1 MGVSREA
8 PPIAYL
14 CSRYPALSH
23 AFVLREVRAL
33 RARSL
38 ALETFS
44 IRPADPAEL
53 ISQADREE
61 AGTTSTILPTS
72 ATHLLAA
79 HLLALFR
86 APGAYAST
94 LLLAL
99 RLRPPGFRGLL
110 WQLFYFAEA
119 MLLWRECLRRRIAHV
134 HVHFANVAADVA
146 LLATRFGRHGGGP
159 QTWSFTMHGPTEL
172 YDIEAHRLPA
182 KVRDAAFVAC
192 ISDFAR
198 SQLMSLVEP
207 SAWERLHVVRCG
219 VDPTVLEPGERS
231 GEGEGDTVNV
241 LCVGQLSPR
250 KGHAVLLEAAA
261 KLAASGTELQVTVA
275 GDGPERAALQSLAH
289 ALGLSRRVKFAG
301 AVGQDELPSLYR
313 QADIFCLP
321 SFGEGIPVVLM
332 EAMALGVPVVS
343 TRIMGIPE
351 LIEHG
356 ASGLLVSP
364 GRTDELAAALRRL
377 AEDPALRGELARG
390 GRDQIVRNYDL
401 RDSAALLEDLFK
413 GLNDPR

>member
-38 ALETFS
+38 SLETFS

-72 ATHLLAA
+72 ATRLLAA
-79 HLLALFR
+79 HLLALLR

-119 MLLWRECLRRRIAHV
+119 ILLWRECLRRQIAHV

-159 QTWSFTMHGPTEL
+159 RTWSFTMHGPTEL

-207 SAWERLHVVRCG
+207 SVWERLHVVRCG
-219 VDPTVLEPGERS
+219 VDPTVLEPGEKS
-231 GEGEGDTVNV
+231 GDEEGGRLNV
-241 LCVGQLSPR
+241 LCVAQLSAR
-250 KGHAVLLEAAA
+250 KGHAILLEAIAD
-261 KLAASGTELQVTVA
+261 LAASGTELEVTIA
-275 GDGPERAALQSLAH
+275 GDGPERAALERRSH
-289 ALGLSRRVKFAG
+289 SLGLDGRVRFAG
-301 AVGQDELPSLYR
+301 AVGGDEVLALNR
-313 QADIFCLP
+313 RADIFCLP
-321 SFGEGIPVVLM
+321 SFGEGVPVVLM
-332 EAMALGVPVVS
+332 EAMALGVPVIT
-343 TRIMGIPE
+343 TRIMGVPE
-351 LIEHG
+351 LIEDG
-356 ASGLLVSP
+356 VSGLLVSP
-364 GRTDELAAALRRL
+364 GRSDELAEALRRL
-377 AEDPALRGELARG
+377 ADDPALRAELALG
-390 GRDQIVRNYDL
+390 GRKQILRSYDL
-401 RDSAALLEDLFK
+401 RDSAARLDALFA
-413 GLNDPR
+413 GVDT